1 MLEDYAILL
10 YPFIKEK
17 EVIQFF
23 NRLQLIK
30 DPKIRTTYATLLAQD
45 DTTVPWALL
54 DTLATDVNSRVLLF
68 NKLKNAGKLDL
79 FPQQHKNAKSL
90 AEALLFDSYRFN
102 AKRDFVQFLKQQP
115 LSYKGKNYTGY
126 FFKTQKGT
134 DYDQNFKIQLILFDS
149 SKGLTTRPFY
159 RSKEIR
165 IEDTDTDK
173 ETMQYVS
180 EAFILKDRKRAEVY
194 RPNGSAGYGFHGY

>member
-1 MLEDYAILL
+1 M
-10 YPFIKEK
+10 
-17 EVIQFF
+17 
-23 NRLQLIK
+23 
-30 DPKIRTTYATLLAQD
+30 
-45 DTTVPWALL
+45 
-54 DTLATDVNSRVLLF
+54 
-68 NKLKNAGKLDL
+68 
-79 FPQQHKNAKSL
+79 
-90 AEALLFDSYRFN
+90 
-102 AKRDFVQFLKQQP
+102 QFLKQQP